1 MDVSASEEVFPMG
14 STIQEKIDQLTPEQ
28 KAVVAARA
36 DELILEELSLRA
48 LRKGLKRTQADV
60 AEALGI
66 GQDTVSRLESRCN
79 IMVST
84 LDRYIKAIGGNVS
97 IVVEFPD
104 RPPVKLTF
112 DKISKDLEAEK

>member
-1 MDVSASEEVFPMG
+1 MG
-14 STIQEKIDQLTPEQ
+14 STLQQKIDQLSPEY
-28 KAVVAARA
+28 KAEVEARA

-48 LRKGLKRTQADV
+48 LRKGLKRTQVEV

-66 GQDTVSRLESRCN
+66 GQDTVSRLENRCN

-84 LDRYIKAIGGNVS
+84 LNRYIKAIGGEVS
-97 IVVEFPD
+97 IVAEFPD

-112 DKISKDLEAEK
+112 DKLSNDLKVDRKKLATG

>member
-1 MDVSASEEVFPMG
+1 MG
-14 STIQEKIDQLTPEQ
+14 SKLQQKIEQLSPEH
-28 KAVVAARA
+28 KAAVEARA

-48 LRKGLKRTQADV
+48 LRKGLKRTQEEV
-60 AEALGI
+60 AETLGI

-84 LDRYIKAIGGNVS
+84 LDRYIKAIGGEVS
-97 IVVEFPD
+97 IVAEFPN

-112 DKISKDLEAEK
+112 DEMSKDLEVERKKLASDA

>member
-1 MDVSASEEVFPMG
+1 MG
-14 STIQEKIDQLTPEQ
+14 STLQEKIDQLTPEQ
-28 KAVVAARA
+28 KAEVEARA

-48 LRKGLKRTQADV
+48 LRKGLKRTQTDV

-84 LDRYIKAIGGNVS
+84 LDRYIRAIGGEVS
-97 IVVEFPD
+97 IVAEFPD
-104 RPPVKLTF
+104 RPPVKLKF
-112 DKISKDLEAEK
+112 DEISQDLEAEK

>member
-1 MDVSASEEVFPMG
+1 MG
-14 STIQEKIDQLTPEQ
+14 NTLQQKIDQLTPGR
-28 KAVVAARA
+28 KAEVEARA

-48 LRKGLKRTQADV
+48 LRKGLKRTQVEV
-60 AEALGI
+60 AETLGI

-84 LDRYIKAIGGNVS
+84 LDRYIKAIGGEVS
-97 IVVEFPD
+97 IVAEFPD

-112 DKISKDLEAEK
+112 DDVSRDLKIKQK